1 MRVLLP
7 DSSELELPDG
17 ATGLDAARAI
27 GPKLAEQA
35 VLIRQNGNVQDLRLP
50 LADGQPIQ
58 ILTTRDTEDP
68 DALYV
73 LRHSAAHLLAEAV
86 RKLYPGVK
94 IAIGPPIENGFYY
107 DFEFPEPIREEDLE
121 KIEAE
126 VQRELKEG
134 RTWEREEVSADE
146 AKRRF
151 EAEGE
156 RYKVELVD
164 TAEGEISLY
173 TQGEFTDLC
182 RGPHLQDSKPI
193 KAIKLTS
200 LAGAYW
206 RGDEKNTQL
215 TRIYGTAFFSQAD
228 LDAHLERLE
237 QAKARDHRR
246 LGRELDLFHLSEESP
261 GSPFWHPK
269 GMVIWNALEDL
280 RRRENARRGYSEVK
294 TPLIYDTDVWVTSGH
309 WEKFR
314 ENMFLVAGEGD
325 EPHAALKPM
334 NCPGHMLLF
343 GSQLRSY
350 RDLPI
355 RYAESSTLHRN
366 ELAGALHGLLRVRH
380 VTQDDA
386 HIFCTEEQVPGEID
400 ACIEFVKDLYA
411 LFEVTPHA
419 ELSTRPEERL
429 GTDEEWDHAEGILQ
443 AALERHGIEYVIGEG
458 EGTFYAPKIDLH
470 MRDTLG
476 RSWQMGTIQADAQ
489 MPRRF
494 GLTYM
499 GPDNVEHTPDRHPP
513 GAARLARALH
523 RHHRRALRRR
533 LPALARAR
541 ATAVDP
547 RRREPPRGRKR
558 AARADRG
565 RGFPRR
571 PRPARRDAREADPR
585 GRAGEDPVH
594 DRLRRPRVGRVARGA
609 GARRRAVD
617 DEPFRAARTVPGR
630 ACYDRVLKEG
640 ADHCPSPSRAASSR
654 GFNRAGWTRKTWPL
668 LAAVFVVDE
677 EDSTSLVKS
686 L

>member
-1 MRVLLP
+1 MKVVLP
-7 DSSELELPDG
+7 DSTELELPDG

-35 VLIRQNGNVQDLRLP
+35 VLVRTNGSVQDVRLP
-50 LADGQPIQ
+50 LEDGQPIQ
-58 ILTTRDTEDP
+58 FLTTRDASDP
-68 DALYV
+68 DALFV

-86 RKLYPGVK
+86 RRLYPGVK

-121 KIEAE
+121 RIEAE
-126 VQRELKEG
+126 IGRLLAEG
-134 RTWEREEVSADE
+134 RTWQREEITA
-146 AKRRF
+146 AQARQRF
-151 EAEGE
+151 LEENE
-156 RYKVELVD
+156 PYKVELVE
-164 TAEGEISLY
+164 TAEGAISLY
-173 TQGEFTDLC
+173 SQEGFTDLC

-206 RGDEKNTQL
+206 RGDERNTQL
-215 TRIYGTAFFSQAD
+215 TRIYGTAFYSQAD

-237 QAKARDHRR
+237 QAKARDHRK

-269 GMVIWNALEDL
+269 GMVLWNELEDL
-280 RRRENARRGYSEVK
+280 RRRENLKRGYLEVK

-314 ENMFLVAGEGD
+314 DDMFLVAGEGE

-366 ELAGALHGLLRVRH
+366 EMAGSLHGLLRVRH

-386 HIFCTEEQVPGEID
+386 HIFCTEEQVPEEID
-400 ACIEFVKDLYA
+400 RCIEFAKDLYV
-411 LFEVTPHA
+411 LFGVEPTA

-429 GTDEEWDHAEGILQ
+429 GTDEEWDRAEGILQ
-443 AALERHGIEYVIGEG
+443 AALERHEIPFVIGEG

-470 MRDTLG
+470 MKDTLG

-499 GPDNVEHTPDRHPP
+499 GADNEEHTPVVIH
-513 GAARLARALH
+513 RALLGSLERFLGIVIEHYGGAFPFWLAPVQVRLIPVGEGH
-523 RHHRRALRRR
+523 RDAVAALRER
-533 LPALARAR
+533 
-541 ATAVDP
+541 VDAAGF
-547 RRREPPRGRKR
+547 RVDVDQRDDTLGKR
-558 AARADRG
+558 I
-565 RGFPRR
+565 
-571 PRPARRDAREADPR
+571 RDAELQKIPYTVVYGDRESD
-585 GRAGEDPVH
+585 ES
-594 DRLRRPRVGRVARGA
+594 L
-609 GARRRAVD
+609 AVR
-617 DEPFRAARTVPGR
+617 EHGGGQSTKTLEELLSEFRAAVATIN
-630 ACYDRVLKEG
+630 A
-640 ADHCPSPSRAASSR
+640 
-654 GFNRAGWTRKTWPL
+654 
-668 LAAVFVVDE
+668 
-677 EDSTSLVKS
+677 
-686 L
+686 